1 MHGLA
6 ADYLDV
12 VRQHDRAA
20 ALRRCAELIG
30 SLPYFSIAW
39 TAEPS
44 GLDLLVVRQ
53 AAGVRTDLMRDLS
66 VPTGHGLTG
75 KVYGSA
81 RADWVDDYFNAASI
95 THDFDEQ
102 MAGEGV
108 RRLLA
113 VPIALHGNTFGVLA
127 AGSRNEG
134 AFGDTAVAEVTA
146 AAQAAAVAIEVSV
159 RTEQRIINL
168 HETIG
173 ANLASIGSSARRLST
188 DPATDSVLRGR
199 LDRIAE
205 QATEATAALRALR
218 GAVAPVLTRRELE
231 VLRRAASGETNPEIA
246 RALGL
251 SRHTVKD
258 YLQQVLQKLGVRNR
272 VQAAMKA
279 NQLGLL

>member
-1 MHGLA
+1 MQGL

-12 VRQHDRAA
+12 VRKLDRAA

-44 GLDLLVVRQ
+44 SPGLLVVRQ
-53 AAGVRTDLMRDLS
+53 ASGVRTDLMRELP
-66 VPTGHGLTG
+66 VPTGRGLTG
-75 KVYGSA
+75 KVYGCA
-81 RADWVDDYFNAASI
+81 RADWVDDYFNSASI

-113 VPIALHGNTFGVLA
+113 VPIVLSGKTFGVLA
-127 AGSRNEG
+127 AGSRSEG
-134 AFGDTAVAEVTA
+134 TFGDTAVAEVTA

-159 RTEQRIINL
+159 RTEQRIMNL
-168 HETIG
+168 HDTIG
-173 ANLASIGSSARRLST
+173 ANLASIGSSARRLSV

-199 LDRIAE
+199 LGRIAE
-205 QATEATAALRALR
+205 QAAEPTAALRALHD
-218 GAVAPVLTRRELE
+218 AVPPVLTRRELE
-231 VLRRAASGETNPEIA
+231 VLRRAAAGETNPEIA

-258 YLQQVLQKLGVRNR
+258 YLRQALQKLGARNR

-279 NQLGLL
+279 SGLGLL